1 MVAFRQINHARL
13 EVKLDHARAKADR
26 TSSAF
31 RDGARGLKARKAFI
45 AAEKEVEESKA
56 KLDVDL
62 NQISPEELSTETQ
75 GAVDMLSEVQ
85 AALDLV
91 SVLAHP
97 SVSPNVCKMD
107 SAAAES
113 QARTILAG
121 LGFSSEKID
130 GPMSQLSGG
139 WKTRCRIACSLSQ
152 RPDILLLDEPTNF
165 LDLPSIIWLQNYVIG
180 LEGTTVVVVT
190 HDRDFADAV
199 AEELIV
205 LRNQKLEKFRGN
217 LSAYESVRHANFKY
231 MSRMKDAQDKQKK
244 HMESTIRSNIRAA
257 KRTGDDKKLKQAASR
272 QKKLDERMGME
283 VSAKGTR
290 FKLNDQA
297 GFFNTNKADIV
308 VPDFDPPVKLNLPT
322 AVADLRF
329 PGALLNVEKLSFAY
343 PGKKRIPILHEINMT
358 IHPGERVG
366 LCGLNGSG
374 KSTLV
379 SLVMGATEGI
389 GGLKP
394 TTGNITRH
402 SRARFAQFT
411 QEAVE
416 ELEAVAV
423 REPQTTALSHILS
436 CSGGSL
442 DEGEA
447 RGLLGGIGL
456 QGQTAANTRLVA
468 LSGGQKV
475 RLALA
480 VVLLN
485 PPHLLILD
493 EVTTHLDADTILA
506 LIIALRD
513 YEGAILVVTHDRFF
527 MKCAIE
533 GENPYKVA
541 KRIGVEDED
550 DEEEDSSDEEADA
563 KKGRVYRMF
572 KGTLRHLERGMA
584 QYEEIAARASSRLGK
599 VKG

>member
-1 MVAFRQINHARL
+1 
-13 EVKLDHARAKADR
+13 
-26 TSSAF
+26 
-31 RDGARGLKARKAFI
+31 
-45 AAEKEVEESKA
+45 
-56 KLDVDL
+56 
-62 NQISPEELSTETQ
+62 
-75 GAVDMLSEVQ
+75 
-85 AALDLV
+85 
-91 SVLAHP
+91 
-97 SVSPNVCKMD
+97 MD
-107 SAAAES
+107 AAAAES
-113 QARTILAG
+113 QARSILAG
-121 LGFSSEKID
+121 LGFSVEKIE

-205 LRNQKLEKFRGN
+205 LRNLKLERFRGN
-217 LSAYESVRHANFKY
+217 LSAYESVRHAKYKY

-244 HMESTIRSNIRAA
+244 HMESTIKSNIRAA
-257 KRTGDDKKLKQAASR
+257 KRSGDDKKLKQAASR

-297 GFFNTNKADIV
+297 GFFNTNKAEIV
-308 VPDFDPPVKLNLPT
+308 VPDFDPPVKLSLPT
-322 AVADLRF
+322 TVADLRF
-329 PGALLNVEKLSFAY
+329 PGALLNVEKLSFSY
-343 PGKKRIPILHEINMT
+343 PGKKRIQILQEINLT
-358 IHPGERVG
+358 IYPGERVG

-379 SLVMGATEGI
+379 SLIMGATEGI

-394 TTGNITRH
+394 TTGTLTRH
-402 SRARFAQFT
+402 SRARFARFT

-416 ELEAVAV
+416 ELEAVAA
-423 REPQTTALSHILS
+423 REPQSTALSHIIG
-436 CSGGSL
+436 CSDGTL

-456 QGQTAANTRLVA
+456 QGQTAANTRLAA

-506 LIIALRD
+506 LVTALRS

-527 MKCAIE
+527 MKCAVE

-541 KRIGVEDED
+541 KRVGVDDED
-550 DEEEDSSDEEADA
+550 DEEEEDTSDGEAEA
-563 KKGRVYRMF
+563 KRGRVYRMF
-572 KGTLRHLERGMA
+572 KGTLRPLERGMA
-584 QYEEIAARASSRLGK
+584 QYEEIATRASSKLGK
-599 VKG
+599 AKT